1 MQQRIA
7 QLEDENAQLR
17 AGLLNATAAPRASD
31 SMQPSAMSPRKGSML
46 RMSASGMRQA
56 RTPGGRPLL
65 KGHVGG
71 EELAQAEALAS
82 DGSAVGTKADFRL
95 LLCND
100 DTCEVLVP
108 AGPAVRSAFTPP
120 EMLAC

>member
-7 QLEDENAQLR
+7 QLEDENAKLR
-17 AGLLNATAAPRASD
+17 AGLLDARGNSPRVSD
-31 SMQPSAMSPRKGSML
+31 NPPSTMSPRKGSML

-65 KGHVGG
+65 KGHPHVGG
-71 EELAQAEALAS
+71 EELAQAEAPAS
-82 DGSAVGTKADFRL
+82 DTGTKADFRL

-108 AGPAVRSAFTPP
+108 AGPAVRSAPVHL
-120 EMLAC
+120 ESILC